1 VESLRNA
8 RPGDD
13 AGLPDPLGRRVRHV
27 LSENARVDAA
37 VDALSQDDLPRLGEL
52 IDESH
57 ASLRDLYD
65 ASVPEVEATVA
76 RAKQAGAAGARMMGG
91 GFGGVVLALFPPGA
105 EPPQG
110 ALLVSPSAGARIAG

>member
-1 VESLRNA
+1 
-8 RPGDD
+8 
-13 AGLPDPLGRRVRHV
+13 VRHV

-37 VDALSQDDLPRLGEL
+37 IDALERRDLARLGAL

-57 ASLRDLYD
+57 RSLRDLYD
-65 ASVPEVEATVA
+65 ASVPEVEAAVA

-105 EPPQG
+105 EPPAGTLRLQP
-110 ALLVSPSAGARIAG
+110 AAGARIVG